1 MTKYLN
7 KLFITAAIIGLSAS
21 IPVSAANS
29 FQEVADNNSR
39 VLRFHEKAEAR
50 TKDFT
55 VSVPASIQGVAE
67 RNSEIIRAREIT
79 EAMTGNRSTSASV
92 N

>member
-7 KLFITAAIIGLSAS
+7 NLFITTAFIGLSAS

-29 FQEVADNNSR
+29 FQEVADNNSG
-39 VLRFHEKAEAR
+39 VLRIHEKPEIR
-50 TKDFT
+50 TKNIT
-55 VSVPASIQGVAE
+55 GTVPASIQGVAE
-67 RNSEIIRAREIT
+67 NNSELIRAHEIT
-79 EAMTGNRSTSASV
+79 KALTGNNTVPVSV

>member
-1 MTKYLN
+1 MKMTKYLN

-39 VLRFHEKAEAR
+39 VLRFHEKA
-50 TKDFT
+50 
-55 VSVPASIQGVAE
+55 ASGGLAGEVW
-67 RNSEIIRAREIT
+67 
-79 EAMTGNRSTSASV
+79 G
-92 N
+92 